1 MLLIKYWISFLVLFF
16 LIIKYLSKCM
26 YILYVWLYLLLFIYV
41 NSIKRLFKLLIS
53 KVKMLC
59 IVLNWSRLSV
69 YVSIFYIFGSL
80 SCSSKL

>member
-16 LIIKYLSKCM
+16 LMIKYLSKCI

-41 NSIKRLFKLLIS
+41 NSIKRLFKLLSS

-69 YVSIFYIFGSL
+69 YVSICYIFGSL